1 MKATHTKT
9 FEQWDID
16 EVERTFNLKRDRTMQ
31 TMKQWTKAAIPPT
44 TTESEILRQ
53 LQSEHI
59 EYIDSWNEDELKF
72 KFVAPLIS
80 LVGFNTDSFQ
90 AFTQR
95 TLTASV
101 DGITL
106 TGRVDFLVATG
117 KSKPIQPFFFLHE
130 YKRIR
135 GRESDPLAQVLTE
148 MLVAQELN
156 EHKFPIYGCHIIGRN
171 WFFVILEE
179 RNYAESNQYSA
190 SDDGLYKIFSMLQ
203 AAKTMIIQLTV
214 K

>member
-1 MKATHTKT
+1 MKT

-16 EVERTFNLKRDRTMQ
+16 EVERTFNLLPERNNTTMQ
-31 TMKQWTKAAIPPT
+31 RWLQAHVEPNAIEQSFLTK
-44 TTESEILRQ
+44 
-53 LQSEHI
+53 LQSDLLRS
-59 EYIDSWNEDELKF
+59 IDAWNEDELKF

-80 LVGFNTDSFQ
+80 LIGFNTDSFQ

-106 TGRVDFLVATG
+106 SGRVDFLVATG

-130 YKRIR
+130 YKRVR

-156 EHKFPIYGCHIIGRN
+156 EHKFPIYGCHVIGRN
-171 WFFVILEE
+171 WFFVVLEG
-179 RNYAESNQYSA
+179 RKYAESNQYSA
-190 SDDGLYKIFSMLQ
+190 SDDGLFTIFSMLQ
-203 AAKTMIIQLTV
+203 EAKAIITTLTGT
-214 K
+214 